1 MGDEN
6 DTVVTTY
13 RKSRQGFIQ
22 FGKICFSKKAFEQGK
37 LRVLYWK
44 TLNTMQGDLGKVRP
58 ISKKAID
65 CLEDMIYNKENFN
78 MFLFFDLNK
87 TEQDIVIGLLKK
99 SGLNIGF
106 NYNQYLLTRLRVLQA
121 EIQNVDND
129 NPALR
134 QECVKVIKELHKVGK
149 INKSRMDEL
158 IDSLTD

>member
-1 MGDEN
+1 MD
-6 DTVVTTY
+6 DVILTTY
-13 RKSRQGFIQ
+13 KKSRQGFIQ
-22 FGKICFSKKAFEQGK
+22 FGNIAFSKKAFEEGK

-44 TLNTMQGDLGKVRP
+44 SLNTLQGDLGKVKP
-58 ISKKAID
+58 ISQKAID

-87 TEQDIVIGLLKK
+87 TEQDIIIGLLKK

-106 NYNQYLLTRLRVLQA
+106 NYNQYLLNRLRVLQA

-134 QECVKVIKELHKVGK
+134 LECIKILKELHKVGK

-158 IDSLTD
+158 IEALRD